1 MRAQSMRWKIARRH
15 VVPRRKAH
23 WLRWI
28 ILIVLIVLLLASGAT
43 AVAGAYFVSQLPSPS
58 RFHVRYAFQD
68 ARIYDSTGHL
78 LYNMAD
84 LQKNAG
90 RRIVEPLQGRY
101 DYASA
106 CRGGVN
112 RIPRVLQ
119 NATIATEDATF
130 YKNPGFDPVS
140 IVRAAYQ
147 DATQG
152 HIVSG
157 ASTITQQVVRAV
169 MLSDARTFKRK
180 AEEVALS
187 YEITRRYSKRK
198 ILSFYLNSVNY
209 GNLAYGAQAAARV
222 YFHEQ
227 VCRLDQAQAAL
238 LAGLP
243 RAPTA
248 YDPVVHRAA
257 AYARMHEVASL
268 MRRHGYLRSRAQV
281 RAMLREARHWH
292 FSAAPPRMRYPQ
304 FTRYV
309 IQQLRNM
316 PKLRG
321 KLYKGIDVYTTVN
334 PRLQDVAQRLVT
346 QQIDSLTAEH
356 VTDGALVSLDLR
368 APHYGW
374 VVAMVGS
381 AHYSGSA
388 GQINMATTP
397 RQPGSSMKPF
407 NYIYAFTHGGIGPGT
422 NIIDAPLK
430 LPDPNDPADGGW
442 YQPTDYDHLWH
453 GVVSARVALANSL
466 NVPAV
471 KVEYYITGPHNV
483 AQTAYRFGM
492 TSLYHDNPGLACRVC
507 YAVTLG
513 GLAQGTRLIQE
524 TSAYGVF
531 ATGGMTV
538 PPVTIWKVVKRS
550 NHKVLYC
557 SSDCPKGIRPSNH
570 PQARRVV
577 DPAHAYEMTS
587 VLSDNSARCG
597 IQVCEFGL
605 TSPLE
610 LNRPAAAKTG
620 TTNSWTD
627 NWTVGYTPQLVTG
640 VWAGNADRSPM
651 VNVIGVTGAAPVWHD
666 YMEQAFSILRLP
678 VEGFAPPPGL
688 ITTSRCSV
696 PNSTFWRIGNTDL
709 YDPAGQKYPY
719 PLCALPDR
727 GYEPAACPIQAGT
740 QPSYLYGPG
749 TICGQAPG
757 YVYGT
762 TNPQPYGTGYQPT
775 SQYPPA
781 PVQPA
786 PAPATAPPV
795 VAPKPAPR
803 PTNPP
808 VAAPTAPPPVA
819 VATPVSNVP
828 PVQPAPATAPPVV
841 SPSAPVQPVPTAPGT
856 APPGSGAVP

>member
-15 VVPRRKAH
+15 VTPRRRVH

-28 ILIVLIVLLLASGAT
+28 ILFLLVGLLLTSGAT
-43 AVAGAYFVSQLPSPS
+43 AAAGAYFVSQLPSTS
-58 RFHVRYAFQD
+58 TFHVRYAFQD
-68 ARIYDSTGHL
+68 ARIYDSTGQL

-84 LQKNAG
+84 LRKNAG

-101 DYASA
+101 DYGSA
-106 CRGGVN
+106 CQGGVN
-112 RIPRVLQ
+112 RIPRILQ

-130 YKNPGFDPVS
+130 YKNPGFDPLS
-140 IVRAAYQ
+140 IARAAYQ

-169 MLSDARTFKRK
+169 MLSDTRTFTRK
-180 AEEVALS
+180 AQEIALS
-187 YEITRRYSKRK
+187 YEISQHYSKRK

-209 GNLAYGAQAAARV
+209 GNLAYGAPAAARV
-222 YFHEQ
+222 YFHEP

-248 YDPVVHRAA
+248 YNPVIYRAA
-257 AYARMHEVASL
+257 AYARMREVASL
-268 MRRHGYLRSRAQV
+268 MLRHGYLHSRAEEK
-281 RAMLREARHWH
+281 AMLREARHWH
-292 FSAAPPRMRYPQ
+292 FSAVPPRMRYPQ

-309 IQQLRNM
+309 IGQLRGM
-316 PKLRG
+316 PNLRD
-321 KLYKGIDVYTTVN
+321 KLYQGIDVYTTIN
-334 PRLQDVAQRLVT
+334 PRLQDVAQRLVSK
-346 QQIDSLTAEH
+346 QIDSLTAEH

-374 VVAMVGS
+374 VLAMVGS
-381 AHYSGSA
+381 AHYRGRG
-388 GQINMATTP
+388 GQINMALTP

-407 NYIYAFTHGGIGPGT
+407 NYIYAFAHGGIGPGT
-422 NIIDAPLK
+422 DIIDAPLK
-430 LPDPNDPADGGW
+430 LPDPNDLADGGW

-471 KVEYYITGPHNV
+471 KVEYYLTSPHNV
-483 AQTAYRFGM
+483 AWTAYRFGM
-492 TSLYHDNPGLACRVC
+492 TSLYRDNPGLACRVC

-513 GLAQGTRLIQE
+513 GLTRGTRLIQE

-531 ATGGMTV
+531 ATGGVTV
-538 PPVTIWKVVKRS
+538 PSVTIWKVIKRS
-550 NHKVLYC
+550 NRKVLYC
-557 SSDCPKGIRPSNH
+557 SADCPKGIHPSIRTQ
-570 PQARRVV
+570 PRRVV

-605 TSPLE
+605 TSPLV

-640 VWAGNADRSPM
+640 VWTGNADRSPM
-651 VNVIGVTGAAPVWHD
+651 INIIGVTGAAPVWHD
-666 YMEQAFSILRLP
+666 YMEQASFILRLP
-678 VEGFAPPPGL
+678 AEGFKQPPGV
-688 ITTSRCSV
+688 ITVDRCSV
-696 PNSTFWRIGNTDL
+696 PNSMFWQIRTADL
-709 YDPAGQKYPY
+709 YVPTGQKSPY

-727 GYEPAACPIQAGT
+727 GYEPAACPVQTRT
-740 QPSYLYGPG
+740 QPSYVYGLG
-749 TICGQAPG
+749 STCGPAPG
-757 YVYGT
+757 YSYGV
-762 TNPQPYGTGYQPT
+762 TNPQPQPYGSGYQPT
-775 SQYPPA
+775 YQYPPA
-781 PVQPA
+781 PA
-786 PAPATAPPV
+786 PAATSPPAA
-795 VAPKPAPR
+795 APKPRPAPR
-803 PTNPP
+803 P
-808 VAAPTAPPPVA
+808 ASAPTSPPPVS
-819 VATPVSNVP
+819 VPTPVSNLS
-828 PVQPAPATAPPVV
+828 PVQPAPATAPPVIN
-841 SPSAPVQPVPTAPGT
+841 PPAPVQPVPTAPGV
-856 APPGSGAVP
+856 APPGSGTLP